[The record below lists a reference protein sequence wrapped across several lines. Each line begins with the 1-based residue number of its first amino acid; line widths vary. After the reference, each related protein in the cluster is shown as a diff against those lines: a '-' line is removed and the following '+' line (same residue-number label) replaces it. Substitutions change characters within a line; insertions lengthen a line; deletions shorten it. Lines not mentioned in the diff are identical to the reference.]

1 MTVLSRREWLRAAA
15 IAPAALAT
23 SHLAFAVAPTEADL
37 KDVVAKAVK
46 FLATRQ
52 KENGDL
58 SPTPRAGPGITAL
71 AVSALIRNGYADDP
85 VAVKGLAFLE
95 KNVQPDGG
103 VYSQGLETYTTS
115 LAIVTFKGANAA
127 GKYDKVLAAASKY
140 VQGLQ
145 YSEGLTEKDL
155 KYGGAGYGKPGGQD
169 RPDLSNTQ
177 FMVEA
182 LIASGVPKDDPAIK
196 KAVGFISRCQNLKSE
211 FNDQPFAEKV
221 SDDDKG
227 GFVYNPSDQDN
238 AKSPKRTAGGGLR
251 TEGGMTYAGLK
262 SFLYAGVGKDDPRV
276 KAAVSWIRKNYSVTE
291 NLGQKLAGLYYY
303 YTTFAKA
310 MEAFGED
317 PFVDAQGVKHDW
329 RQELFDELKK
339 KQKADGSWAN
349 TDAAFLENAP
359 ELATSF
365 ALLALSFTKK

>member
-145 YSEGLTEKDL
+145 YGEGLTEKDL

-291 NLGQKLAGLYYY
+291 NPGQKLAGLYYY

-310 MEAFGED
+310 MEAFGEV

>member
-145 YSEGLTEKDL
+145 YGEGLTEKDL

>member
-291 NLGQKLAGLYYY
+291 NPGQKLAGLYYY

-310 MEAFGED
+310 MEAFGEE